1 MKFRRLHPEPG
12 ELEGVEAVADLAG
25 RDVLA
30 VNMVVSADGRAAFE
44 GKTAPLSD
52 PADRELFHLLRSQA
66 DAILVG
72 TGTLREERYGALT
85 KNDRLRALRAD
96 AGLEP
101 DAIGVT
107 LTRTLDLPYDIPL
120 FQDPASRLVV
130 YTTAE
135 REPEPCPAEL
145 EVVRLP
151 GARPGPGR
159 QGPARQPRRALRA
172 LRGRPAHELAAVRRR
187 RRRRPVP
194 HDLPRPGRRR
204 RPADDHP
211 RRAGAHAAAA
221 PAPGPR
227 ARGHAAGALRGRSCG
242 VVRPGMASV
251 SALEGLAPSP

>member
-1 MKFRRLHPEPG
+1 MRFRRLHPEPG

-72 TGTLREERYGALT
+72 TGTLREERYGPLT

-101 DAIGVT
+101 DAVGVT

-120 FQDPASRLVV
+120 FQDPASHLVV
-130 YTTAE
+130 YTTAD
-135 REPEPCPAEL
+135 REPEPCPARL

-151 GARPGPGR
+151 ELDPALAVTDLRANRGVRCVLCEGGPRLNAPLFGAGVVDDLFLTISPALVGGQDPLTIIHGELERTLPLRLR
-159 QGPARQPRRALRA
+159 QVLEHDGTLLVRYAVGPA
-172 LRGRPAHELAAVRRR
+172 G
-187 RRRRPVP
+187 
-194 HDLPRPGRRR
+194 
-204 RPADDHP
+204 
-211 RRAGAHAAAA
+211 
-221 PAPGPR
+221 
-227 ARGHAAGALRGRSCG
+227 
-242 VVRPGMASV
+242 
-251 SALEGLAPSP
+251 